1 MAVIYCPD
9 CKREMSDT
17 ASVCPGCG
25 YPYAQKSELYQKL
38 IRLMQNCTT
47 SNGYLGVAE
56 LFHSIQEFQNAA
68 ALEKTC
74 RINARACYQQEMEKA
89 RQEAEEKARQEEEA
103 RRKQE
108 EQLERERMQREQER
122 IKKEQEER
130 EQQEQRAF
138 RKKYKL
144 PFILRCLVV
153 LQLVSIV
160 LIFIGMLTL
169 SVMLILYSILISFAL
184 IGINSLVA
192 GLCLYR
198 SRNLPKK
205 IGMKTSIITII
216 LEVSFLYFIMISL

>member
-108 EQLERERMQREQER
+108 EQLERER
-122 IKKEQEER
+122 IKKEQKEKER
-130 EQQEQRAF
+130 VERQEAF
-138 RKKYKL
+138 FQKYTLYTLNNAKFVYIPDKKR
-144 PFILRCLVV
+144 F
-153 LQLVSIV
+153 
-160 LIFIGMLTL
+160 
-169 SVMLILYSILISFAL
+169 
-184 IGINSLVA
+184 
-192 GLCLYR
+192 GLD
-198 SRNLPKK
+198 N
-205 IGMKTSIITII
+205 I
-216 LEVSFLYFIMISL
+216 